1 MQLLKRITNRCHN
14 IYCNFKDFRTD
25 RKIIVFESD
34 DWGSI
39 RVPSIDVKKQL
50 IEKGYDMDARP
61 YERYDTLETNEDI
74 EALYNVLLKYKD
86 TRGNH
91 PIFTM
96 NMVMANPDFNK
107 IKENNF
113 NEYFFEHVR
122 DTYNEYDNSD
132 KVLDLLKRGVD
143 LGVVMP
149 QSHGRE
155 HVNVLAWMDALRKQD
170 EDAMCAFDFG
180 MCGIFP
186 RLQVEKGNQYQVA
199 YKYKKNS
206 DIDVIEKIVGEGLF
220 LFDDYWGFKSKTFIA
235 PCYTWDENIERK
247 LCEGGVV
254 LIQSSRS
261 RRNTFDNKVEYIYSG
276 QHNNLG
282 QVYSIRNTKFEP
294 SLTNDKD
301 SELNSLLN
309 DIDKIFEEKKI
320 AVISSHRINY
330 VSRLSVGNR
339 DATLGML
346 DIFLKKV
353 IYKYPNVEFMSSDML
368 LSLF

>member
-1 MQLLKRITNRCHN
+1 MQLLERITNICNN

-74 EALYNVLLKYKD
+74 EALYDVLLRYKD
-86 TRGNH
+86 SSGNH
-91 PIFTM
+91 PIITM

-113 NEYFFEHVR
+113 NQYFFEHVK
-122 DTYNEYDNSD
+122 DTYSSYDKSNE
-132 KVLDLLKRGVD
+132 VLNLLRRGID

-155 HVNVLAWMDALRKQD
+155 HVNVLAWMNALKRR
-170 EDAMCAFDFG
+170 EDDVMCAFDFG

-186 RLQVEKGNQYQVA
+186 KEQKERGNQYQIA
-199 YKYKKNS
+199 YKYTKNS
-206 DIDVIEKIVGEGLF
+206 DIEVIEKTVEEALSLF
-220 LFDDYWGFKSKTFIA
+220 EDYWGFKSKTFIA

-247 LCEGGVV
+247 LYEGGVE

-261 RRNTFDNKVEYIYSG
+261 RRNTFDNRVEYIYSG

-294 SLTNDKD
+294 STSKD
-301 SELNSLLN
+301 REQELDVLLS
-309 DIDKIFEEKKI
+309 DIDKIFKEKKI

-330 VSRLSVGNR
+330 ASRLSVENR
-339 DATLGML
+339 DATLEML
-346 DIFLKKV
+346 DLFLKKV
-353 IYKYPNVEFMSSDML
+353 IDKYPDVEFMSSDML